1 MRLKHTIVVP
11 NDIKLISD
19 IFRTNGFEL
28 YLVGG
33 CVRDSL
39 LGVQPKDFDL
49 VTNILPDDV
58 INLLKKESFV
68 TNILETG
75 KSFGVINVIT
85 NSGEY
90 ELATMREDIGSS
102 DGRRP
107 DSVKFTNIETDVLRR
122 DLTCNALFYDL
133 ETQEIVDLVGG
144 IDDIKNK
151 IVRAVGDPVE
161 RFKEDKLRKLR
172 CIRFA
177 ARFDSNLSIETHNAL
192 KEDSN
197 LIGISGERIRD
208 EFIKGVKSAVSV
220 PDFIFLLIKY
230 NLIGKL
236 FDDLVILT
244 AKQNSI
250 QIGDT
255 DYMVTIAQLLSYN
268 GADVISKKLNQLK
281 YTVDEIKIIK
291 FLISLKTLDI
301 DTAVNLKKMQN
312 NSIVVEEQ
320 IRKFCAFIDKP
331 KQLVDAFI
339 NFKLTVSGNDI
350 MLSTGLKAGPE
361 LGKKINEIEDKNFS
375 DFFNTYNK
383 II

>member
-85 NSGEY
+85 DTGEY
-90 ELATMREDIGSS
+90 EIATMREDIGSS

-255 DYMVTIAQLLSYN
+255 DYMVTISQLLSYN

>member
-85 NSGEY
+85 DTGEY
-90 ELATMREDIGSS
+90 EIATMREDIGSS